1 MILLCSVVCADER
14 EVHTPGASLLDG
26 LNTFSNQSLDLA
38 VQGNDV
44 EMAICTMDNLTH
56 TTRSGQG
63 HGTHAQEAEFV
74 LQKLQRDGLG
84 YRHVRLKEHYKG
96 LPVVGAESIVHINRQ
111 NVVCKVNGKC
121 CYSDINISIIPDIDA
136 DVALQIG
143 LEEHKGKAGLQISR
157 KPSLLIYG
165 QYLAYHYVISYKD
178 KELGQWWYYIDAHS
192 GKLIEHYNN
201 IQHAPPSQA
210 SGSHTSVNGNRLA
223 GEDGSSV
230 AMSGFYESSGSGNYF
245 LYDFNEKWGVYD
257 RDVSDWEQNT
267 TDNWSTTDQAAVSAG
282 KNFQEVQDWVTNVLG
297 RNSFNNAG
305 AFATAYVHEGTNYVK
320 AYWNGSA
327 FYFGDGNGSTSNALT
342 VLDIVGHEYGHAIT
356 QYTSN
361 LIYSYESG
369 ALNESFSDI
378 MGTLVEFAKQTDGTA
393 VYPDA
398 APGHS
403 DWLMGE
409 DCWLP
414 NSGDALRDMRNPQ
427 HYGQPSYYQGT
438 YWYTGSGDNGG
449 VHYNSGVQNFAFYLL
464 AVGGSGTNDG
474 HSYGPITG
482 LGVVDAGRVAMRA
495 NMVYLTSSS
504 QYSDSRAAWISAA
517 QDLGYSTITVE
528 AVWDAC
534 GVSPTSSPSGD
545 SYEPDDSSAQ
555 ATNITSGSPQT
566 HSIYPV
572 GDEDWFSFTLATP
585 SEVLLETSGTNGN
598 DTRMWLYDS
607 NLSQIEYNDDG
618 GAGYFS
624 LIDRVCDTDELPA
637 GTYYVKIDEY
647 GDNNTITSYSISLTV
662 TTCGNI
668 LNPEVIITGNM
679 DGNGLDDVIVDL
691 GKKYGLWIRMNNSSW
706 VKLHSVSPEH
716 ITAADMDG
724 NGLDDVVCDFGASGL
739 WIRMNNSSWVK
750 LHWVSSEIIT
760 AADMDGNGLDDVI
773 VDLGKK
779 YGLWIR
785 MNNSSWVKLHSV
797 SPEHIT
803 TANMDGNG
811 LDDVVCDFGASGLWI
826 RMNNSSWVKLH
837 SVSPEHIT
845 AADMDGNGLDD
856 VVCDI
861 GANGLWIRMNNSSWV
876 KLPSVSP

>member
-1 MILLCSVVCADER
+1 MLNKYIIYHVSLFMILLCSVVFADER

-26 LNTFSNQSLDLA
+26 LNTFSNQSLDLT
-38 VQGNDV
+38 VQGNDI

-56 TTRSGQG
+56 TTGSGQG
-63 HGTHAQEAEFV
+63 HGTHAQETEFV
-74 LQKLQRDGLG
+74 LKKSQRDGLG
-84 YRHVRLKEHYKG
+84 YRHVRLKQRYKG

-111 NVVCKVNGKC
+111 NIVCKVNGKC

-143 LEEHKGKAGLQISR
+143 LAEHKGKAGLQISN

-165 QYLAYHYVISYKD
+165 QYLAYHYVISYED

-210 SGSHTSVNGNRLA
+210 SGSHASINGNRLT
-223 GEDGSSV
+223 GEDSSSV

-245 LYDFNEKWGVYD
+245 LYNFNEKWGVYD
-257 RDVSDWEQNT
+257 RDVPDWEQNN

-305 AFATAYVHEGTNYVK
+305 AFATAYVHEGTNYVN

-327 FYFGDGNGSTSNALT
+327 FYFGDGNGSTANALT

-361 LIYSYESG
+361 LIYTYESG
-369 ALNESFSDI
+369 ALNESYSDI

-398 APGHS
+398 TPGHS

-414 NSGDALRDMRNPQ
+414 NSGDALRDIRNPQ

-482 LGVVDAGRVAMRA
+482 LGVVAAGRVAMRA
-495 NMVYLTSSS
+495 NMAYLTSSS

-517 QDLGYSTITVE
+517 QDLGYSTTTVE
-528 AVWDAC
+528 TVWDAC
-534 GVSPTSSPSGD
+534 GVSPYSSPSGD
-545 SYEPDDSSAQ
+545 SYEPDDSSVQ

-566 HSIYPV
+566 HSIYPL
-572 GDEDWFSFTLATP
+572 GDEDWLTFTLASS

-624 LIDRVCDTDELPA
+624 LIDRVCDTDELPI
-637 GTYYVKIDEY
+637 GTYYVKIDDY
-647 GDNNTITSYSISLTV
+647 GDNSIISSYDLSLTV
-662 TTCGNI
+662 TSCVNSISKDDLTVDFGPSYGINAKY
-668 LNPEVIITGNM
+668 NNGGPWTGLHTFSAGSGRM
-679 DGNGLDDVIVDL
+679 VTGDLDGNGISDLIVDF
-691 GKKYGLWIRMNNSSW
+691 GPPYGINVLYNNGRPW
-706 VKLHSVSPEH
+706 TGLHTFSAGSGGMV
-716 ITAADMDG
+716 TGDLDG
-724 NGLDDVVCDFGASGL
+724 NGISDLIVDFGPPYGINVLYNNGRPWTGL
-739 WIRMNNSSWVK
+739 HTFSAGPGKMVMGDI
-750 LHWVSSEIIT
+750 
-760 AADMDGNGLDDVI
+760 DGNGMSDLI
-773 VDLGKK
+773 VDFGPP
-779 YGLWIR
+779 YGINVLY
-785 MNNSSWVKLHSV
+785 NNSGSWTGLHTFSAGPGGMV
-797 SPEHIT
+797 MSDV
-803 TANMDGNG
+803 DGQ
-811 LDDVVCDFGASGLWI
+811 
-826 RMNNSSWVKLH
+826 
-837 SVSPEHIT
+837 
-845 AADMDGNGLDD
+845 
-856 VVCDI
+856 
-861 GANGLWIRMNNSSWV
+861 
-876 KLPSVSP
+876 